1 MVRRYKHLWLCL
13 TRHFEV
19 PVIAVFTKYDQFLRN
34 VKMDVLDFPDEYPDS
49 NAYQVA
55 EKLFEDHYLR
65 PLGTDAKY
73 VRLESESI
81 VRYLAHVLM
90 YFGRNAHER

>member
-1 MVRRYKHLWLCL
+1 M
-13 TRHFEV
+13 
-19 PVIAVFTKYDQFLRN
+19 FTKYDQFLLN
-34 VKMDVLDFPDEYPDS
+34 VRMDVSDYPDQYLDS

-55 EKLFEDHYLR
+55 EKIFQDHYLR
-65 PLGTDAKY
+65 SLGTNAKY